1 MSSKAKSQMSG
12 LNHMQILD
20 SISALKAYFVL
31 SKVTDFPKIQ
41 TYFK

>member
-1 MSSKAKSQMSG
+1 MSG
-12 LNHMQILD
+12 LDHMQILD

-31 SKVTDFPKIQ
+31 SQSTDLTKIQ